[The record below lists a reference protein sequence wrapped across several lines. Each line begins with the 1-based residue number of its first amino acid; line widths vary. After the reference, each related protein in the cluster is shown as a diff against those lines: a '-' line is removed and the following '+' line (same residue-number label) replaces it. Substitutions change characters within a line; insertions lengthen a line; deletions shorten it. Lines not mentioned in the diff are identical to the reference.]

1 MYEPTNINIPATK
14 TIKDVYIIRNKK
26 HEATLPSAY
35 KLLSMSNLLGKFER
49 NGYEVDRHG
58 FEFEDDNGVYY
69 CEKGI
74 QEVYTITMPTKEQ
87 SKTITYYG
95 SNGLIVTPYKGLVY
109 IDIDEAV
116 KKIDWLNNAKARNLM
131 RLMVYNYMK
140 NKVKDYS
147 CINKTD
153 SNELKSRRGDIKS
166 KLKEILET
174 VTMENFAFKLEELS
188 LI

>member
-1 MYEPTNINIPATK
+1 MYEPTNISIPATK
-14 TIKDVYIIRNKK
+14 AVEDVYIIQNKK

-35 KLLSMSNLLGKFER
+35 KLLSMSNFLGRFDSH
-49 NGYEVDRHG
+49 V
-58 FEFEDDNGVYY
+58 FEFEDDNGVCY
-69 CEKGI
+69 CEKVI

-116 KKIDWLNNAKARNLM
+116 KKTEWLNNAKARNLM

-140 NKVKDYS
+140 NKVKDCS
-147 CINKTD
+147 RGNKTD
-153 SNELKSRRGDIKS
+153 SNELKSRREKIKS